1 MSGLDG
7 VEHKTLKVNG
17 INMHV
22 AEIPAS
28 GSGRD
33 QIILFIHGFPE
44 LWYTWRHQMTALS
57 SLGYRT
63 IAPDLRGYGDTDA
76 PEKVEEYTYLNVVG
90 DLVALIDA
98 VAGGDE
104 AVFLVG
110 HDWGALI
117 AWQLCMYRPEKV
129 KALVNMSVAFSPRNQ
144 DRVPMP
150 TFRRVFGDDYYIC
163 RFQVISYFDDKK
175 VGHFFQIAI
184 FKFFSPK
191 KLMNFNIVSNYIYKC
206 IFIFMKLFWSF
217 FSLTV
222 FLRNR
227 SRVQRVGNRE
237 GVERVLHVQNGW
249 PALPPQRQTFKRPE
263 NAASATKQWL
273 TQEDLEYYVSKYE
286 KKGFTGA
293 INYYRNIDRNWEL
306 TAPSTGAKIGV
317 PVKFIVGDQDLT
329 YNSPGIKEY
338 IHGGGFKRDVPL
350 LDETVVLNGVGHFL
364 HEENPDVIN
373 QHIHS
378 FFQKFI

>member
-129 KALVNMSVAFSPRNQ
+129 KALVNMSVAFSNQ

-163 RFQVISYFDDKK
+163 RFQVI
-175 VGHFFQIAI
+175 
-184 FKFFSPK
+184 
-191 KLMNFNIVSNYIYKC
+191 C
-206 IFIFMKLFWSF
+206 
-217 FSLTV
+217 
-222 FLRNR
+222 
-227 SRVQRVGNRE
+227 
-237 GVERVLHVQNGW
+237 
-249 PALPPQRQTFKRPE
+249 
-263 NAASATKQWL
+263 
-273 TQEDLEYYVSKYE
+273 
-286 KKGFTGA
+286 
-293 INYYRNIDRNWEL
+293 
-306 TAPSTGAKIGV
+306 
-317 PVKFIVGDQDLT
+317 
-329 YNSPGIKEY
+329 
-338 IHGGGFKRDVPL
+338 
-350 LDETVVLNGVGHFL
+350 
-364 HEENPDVIN
+364 
-373 QHIHS
+373 
-378 FFQKFI
+378 

>member
-1 MSGLDG
+1 
-7 VEHKTLKVNG
+7 
-17 INMHV
+17 
-22 AEIPAS
+22 
-28 GSGRD
+28 
-33 QIILFIHGFPE
+33 
-44 LWYTWRHQMTALS
+44 MTALS

-63 IAPDLRGYGDTDA
+63 IALDLRGYGDTDA

-150 TFRRVFGDDYYIC
+150 TFRRVFGDGYYIC
-163 RFQVISYFDDKK
+163 RFQ
-175 VGHFFQIAI
+175 
-184 FKFFSPK
+184 
-191 KLMNFNIVSNYIYKC
+191 
-206 IFIFMKLFWSF
+206 
-217 FSLTV
+217 
-222 FLRNR
+222 RNR

-273 TQEDLEYYVSKYE
+273 TQDLEYYVSKYE

-306 TAPSTGAKIGV
+306 AAPWTGAKIGV